1 MLLEEIIIV
10 AKWFKPKSRAVIKGR
25 GQGIFPSYYERD
37 PAYFCRK

>member
-10 AKWFKPKSRAVIKGR
+10 AKWFKPKGRAVIKGR